1 MKNKKNQCQGL
12 SNHYRV
18 KSIGKTQENEI
29 PADKLF
35 YTNRFND

>member
-12 SNHYRV
+12 SNHYTV
-18 KSIGKTQENEI
+18 KSVGKTLEKEI

-35 YTNRFND
+35 RINRFND